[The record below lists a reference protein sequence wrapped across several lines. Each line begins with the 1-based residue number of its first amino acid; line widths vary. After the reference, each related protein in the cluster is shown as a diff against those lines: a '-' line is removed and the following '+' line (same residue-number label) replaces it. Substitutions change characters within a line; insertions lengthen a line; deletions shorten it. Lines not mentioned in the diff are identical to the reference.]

1 MPEKYADSPGLH
13 LGLSELHRSAVE
25 LAHVVASWR
34 CLHKVPQGNGHPVI
48 VIPPFTTAD
57 WSTTVLRK
65 YLKKIGYQSYRWKQ
79 GVNVNALK
87 LYGFDDAMT
96 DISKS
101 LDGLMS
107 RLDDIHQRHD
117 SKVTLIGWSLGGV
130 LARKLASHHPE
141 KVQRVITLGS
151 PMGNLRELSLVKTLQ
166 RIRKV
171 DVTYEEMLAWLD
183 FIDIDHGDV
192 PVDVLYSH
200 GDGIVPA
207 SMATSRGQGQV
218 ENFRVGASHIGF
230 GANPEVFRLLAHRL
244 SVDGAGF

>member
-13 LGLSELHRSAVE
+13 LSLSELHRSAVE
-25 LAHVVASWR
+25 LAHTAASWR
-34 CLHKVPQGNGHPVI
+34 CLHKVPRGNGQPVL

-87 LYGFDDAMT
+87 LFGFDDAMA
-96 DISKS
+96 DISES
-101 LDGLMS
+101 LDGLAS
-107 RLDDIHQRHD
+107 RLDYIHQRHG
-117 SKVTLIGWSLGGV
+117 SKVTLVGWSLGGV
-130 LARKLASHHPE
+130 LARKLASQRPE
-141 KVQRVITLGS
+141 QVQRVITLGS
-151 PMGNLRELSLVKTLQ
+151 PMGNLRELVLVKTLQ
-166 RIRKV
+166 RIRNV

-183 FIDIDHGDV
+183 FIDMDHDDV

-207 SMATSRGQGQV
+207 SMATSRDRGRV
-218 ENFRVGASHIGF
+218 ENFKVGASHVGF
-230 GANPEVFRLLAHRL
+230 GANPEVFRLLAQRL
-244 SVDGAGF
+244 SVDGTGF